1 MPVSADVLAVAVDA
15 HPDTTPEPKVSK
27 ALLRAIL
34 LLLFI
39 AKEINPLVGT
49 LKSVCPDVDK
59 KL

>member
-27 ALLRAIL
+27 ALLRTIL